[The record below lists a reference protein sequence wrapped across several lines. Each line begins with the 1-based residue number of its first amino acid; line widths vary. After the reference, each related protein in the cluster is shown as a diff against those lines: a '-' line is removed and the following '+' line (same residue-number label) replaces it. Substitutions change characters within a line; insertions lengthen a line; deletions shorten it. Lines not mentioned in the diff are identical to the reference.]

1 MIAVGQR
8 VEGQPGPSAR
18 RDWITGFALGPRPI
32 RAQTGYQ

>member
-8 VEGQPGPSAR
+8 VEGQPGSSTR

-32 RAQTGYQ
+32 STETGYQ